1 MRAVLSAFV
10 VSVLILVLVAPSAFA
25 GVKPP
30 TEPTNPI
37 IPQSRLKTQGNA
49 LLQLSPMY
57 VEIRDSL
64 AVADTRQKQLLAEL
78 TAAVDEAGAD
88 AIVRQL
94 EALPLET
101 LLTILRIQLRYAH
114 DAERTD
120 LERQIELRMLE
131 LTASG
136 RI

>member
-1 MRAVLSAFV
+1 
-10 VSVLILVLVAPSAFA
+10 
-25 GVKPP
+25 
-30 TEPTNPI
+30 
-37 IPQSRLKTQGNA
+37 
-49 LLQLSPMY
+49 MY

-64 AVADTRQKQLLAEL
+64 AVADVRQKQLLVEL

-88 AIVRQL
+88 ATVRQL

-114 DAERTD
+114 DAQRTD

>member
-1 MRAVLSAFV
+1 MRAVLS
-10 VSVLILVLVAPSAFA
+10 VLVLVLVASTAFA
-25 GVKPP
+25 GNKPP
-30 TEPTNPI
+30 TEPTTPI
-37 IPQSRLKTQGNA
+37 IPQARLKTQGNS

-64 AVADTRQKQLLAEL
+64 AVADVRQKQLLVEL

-88 AIVRQL
+88 AVVRQL

-114 DAERTD
+114 DAERTG
-120 LERQIELRMLE
+120 LEREIELRMLE

>member
-1 MRAVLSAFV
+1 
-10 VSVLILVLVAPSAFA
+10 
-25 GVKPP
+25 
-30 TEPTNPI
+30 
-37 IPQSRLKTQGNA
+37 
-49 LLQLSPMY
+49 
-57 VEIRDSL
+57 
-64 AVADTRQKQLLAEL
+64 
-78 TAAVDEAGAD
+78 VDEAGAD

-114 DAERTD
+114 DADRKD

>member
-1 MRAVLSAFV
+1 MRAVLS
-10 VSVLILVLVAPSAFA
+10 ILVLVLLATVAFA
-25 GVKPP
+25 SDKPP
-30 TEPTNPI
+30 VDPTAPVV
-37 IPQSRLKTQGNA
+37 PQTRLKTQGNA
-49 LLQLSPMY
+49 MLQLSPMY

-64 AVADTRQKQLLAEL
+64 AVADLHQKQLLADL
-78 TAAVDEAGAD
+78 TAAVDEANAD
-88 AIVRQL
+88 LIVRQL

-114 DAERTD
+114 DQDRQD